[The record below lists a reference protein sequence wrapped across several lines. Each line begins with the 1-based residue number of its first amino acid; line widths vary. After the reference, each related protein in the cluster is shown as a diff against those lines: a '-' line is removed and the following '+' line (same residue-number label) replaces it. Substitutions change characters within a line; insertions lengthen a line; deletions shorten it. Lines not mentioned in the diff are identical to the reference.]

1 MENDTGEY
9 RIRQLLN
16 DYQSGTLDIYEA
28 MDVLDLDDVSDL
40 LALFAQYGVP
50 PELSSAYYQSDPSAK
65 PVKDFFTEGD

>member
-1 MENDTGEY
+1 MENESEEDRICRVHEDY
-9 RIRQLLN
+9 R
-16 DYQSGTLDIYEA
+16 SGKIDKYEA

-40 LALFAQYGVP
+40 LALLARYEVP